1 MNAVVE
7 RAAVSLVVGMVATVT
22 ALAFFYPPA
31 SSTEAPRTRLAAPK
45 AGDQAD
51 GDGLPVVAATGETS
65 QPPRRPLIVDV
76 VTTGRDLLPVYAT
89 VRGLAEEFRK
99 LGYTLDG
106 VRAGDGRVPRFF
118 LDRLPHDLGDVPEV
132 RQRKELFF
140 KSVLPIALRINEEI
154 LADRRRLWR
163 FHFRQTMGWRL
174 GAADRLW
181 LIALAERY
189 RVRDTD
195 LEELL
200 RRVDVI
206 PPSLVLAQGAEEK
219 RYRVRDTDLEE
230 LLRRVDVIPPS
241 LVLAQGAEE
250 SGWGTSRFAR
260 EGNAIFG
267 QWTFAKG
274 HLVPRRRDAGKTH
287 EVRAFPS
294 LLGSVRAYARNLNT
308 HRAYRNF
315 RSLRETLR
323 RRGETLEGA
332 VLAGTLIPYCE
343 QGPIYVRRIRGMIRY
358 NRLER
363 LDGARLREGG
373 PAFKPLI

>member
-206 PPSLVLAQGAEEK
+206 PPSLVLAQGAEE
-219 RYRVRDTDLEE
+219 
-230 LLRRVDVIPPS
+230 
-241 LVLAQGAEE
+241 

-332 VLAGTLIPYCE
+332 VLAGTLIPYSE